1 MTDFNMN
8 HDDTLKYMIASELS
22 TLDVINALDVDHETL
37 VLIRKIHEAGNT
49 RVQ

>member
-22 TLDVINALDVDHETL
+22 TLDVINALEVD
-37 VLIRKIHEAGNT
+37 RKINEAGNT